1 MLSQLYIENIAVIRQ
16 ATIDFQQGFHVF
28 TGETGAGKTILI
40 SAINAVLGGR
50 TFKEIIRT
58 GETRATVSAL
68 FTEISEELCKKIEV
82 LGYPLEDNQLLVQR
96 EIDLSGKG
104 QCRLD
109 GRPATAAMLREVCS
123 LLIDI
128 HGQHDNQELLS
139 AEKHLG
145 FLDSYGAYPQEMAA
159 YTAAY
164 ERMCE
169 CAARLDKLQ
178 MDESYKLQRMDILQ
192 FQIKEIGDAK
202 LTDGE
207 EERLV
212 EQQKRI
218 RNAERITES
227 LGAVYTLL
235 NGNGEEMR
243 GALEALEEV
252 STELDTA
259 SKYLTEFGGYSEKL
273 SDAYYMLEELGSRAR
288 DTLEDADFDPRQLD
302 AIESRLDTI
311 YKLKKKYG
319 NSIAEILE
327 YFERISEEYQ
337 SLELSD
343 ELTAHLQRELDEAN
357 LVLHTVAEA
366 LTACRLAAA
375 AEFSERVE
383 QELAYLDMAGV
394 RFSITRR
401 EKPYGPTG
409 ADEMEFMICTN
420 TGEEAK
426 PLAKIASG
434 GELARIMLAI
444 KNVLAE
450 KDGIGT
456 IIFDEVDT
464 GVSGRAAQKIGKKLA
479 EVARHRQVICVTHL
493 APVAACAA
501 HHYRIYKTV
510 EDGRTFTRVEE
521 LTRPQRVQ
529 ELARMMVGENITD
542 SALKSAEEMLESQF
556 YLAYV
561 MPPLTGAARFLPK

>member
-82 LGYPLEDNQLLVQR
+82 LGYPLEGNQLLVQR

-145 FLDSYGAYPQEMAA
+145 FLDSYGAYRQEMAA

-164 ERMCE
+164 DKMCD

-366 LTACRLAAA
+366 LTACRLVAA

-529 ELARMMVGENITD
+529 ELARIMVGENITE
-542 SALKSAEEMLESQF
+542 SALKSAEEMLES
-556 YLAYV
+556 
-561 MPPLTGAARFLPK
+561 

>member
-16 ATIDFQQGFHVF
+16 ATIDFQKGFHVF

-58 GETRATVSAL
+58 GESRARVSAL
-68 FTEISEELCKKIEV
+68 FTGIPASLAEKIGE
-82 LGYPLEDNQLLVQR
+82 LGYPLEDGQLLVQR
-96 EIDLSGKG
+96 EIDLTGKG

-145 FLDSYGAYPQEMAA
+145 FLDSFGAYRKELEDYAKAYAQRMA
-159 YTAAY
+159 
-164 ERMCE
+164 
-169 CAARLDKLQ
+169 CADRLEKLQ

-192 FQIKEIGDAK
+192 FQLKEIGDAR

-207 EERLV
+207 EEQLT

-218 RNAERITES
+218 KNAERITES
-227 LGAVYTLL
+227 LGTIYTLL
-235 NGNGEEMR
+235 NGDGEELR
-243 GALEALEEV
+243 GVLEALEEI

-259 SKYLTEFGGYSEKL
+259 AKYLPDFTQYGDKL
-273 SDAYYMLEELGSRAR
+273 NDAYYMLEELGSTAR
-288 DTLEDADFDPRQLD
+288 DTLEEADFDPRQLD
-302 AIESRLDTI
+302 TIESRLDTI
-311 YKLKKKYG
+311 YRLKKKYG
-319 NSIAEILE
+319 GSIAEILA
-327 YFERISEEYQ
+327 YYDKISEEYNT
-337 SLELSD
+337 LELSD
-343 ELTAHLQRELDEAN
+343 EMVEKLRGELER
-357 LVLHTVAEA
+357 AEQDLRQAAKA
-366 LTACRLAAA
+366 LTARRLETAG
-375 AEFSERVE
+375 EFVKRVE
-383 QELAYLDMAGV
+383 AELAYLDMGGV
-394 RFSITRR
+394 RFSISRK
-401 EKPYGPTG
+401 EKAFGPNG
-409 ADEMEFMICTN
+409 ADEMEFLICTN
-420 TGEEAK
+420 AGEEAR

-450 KDGIGT
+450 KDDIGT

-464 GVSGRAAQKIGKKLA
+464 GVSGRAAQKIGQKLA

-510 EDGRTFTRVEE
+510 EEGRTFTRVEE
-521 LTRPQRVQ
+521 LDHEERVR
-529 ELARMMVGENITD
+529 ELARIMVGDHITE
-542 SALKSAEEMLESQF
+542 SALQSAGEML
-556 YLAYV
+556 
-561 MPPLTGAARFLPK
+561 AARA

>member
-68 FTEISEELCKKIEV
+68 FTEISEELCKKIEA

-145 FLDSYGAYPQEMAA
+145 FLDSYGAYRQEMAA

-164 ERMCE
+164 DKMCD

-202 LTDGE
+202 LSDGE

-235 NGNGEEMR
+235 NGDGEEMR
-243 GALEALEEV
+243 GVLEALEEV

-259 SKYLTEFGGYSEKL
+259 AKYLTEFGGYSEKL

-366 LTACRLAAA
+366 LTACRLTAA

-529 ELARMMVGENITD
+529 ELARIMVGENITD
-542 SALKSAEEMLESQF
+542 SALKSAEEMLES
-556 YLAYV
+556 
-561 MPPLTGAARFLPK
+561 

>member
-96 EIDLSGKG
+96 EIDLYGKG

-259 SKYLTEFGGYSEKL
+259 AKYLTEFGGYSEKL

-302 AIESRLDTI
+302 DIESRLDTI

-529 ELARMMVGENITD
+529 ELARIMVGENITD
-542 SALKSAEEMLESQF
+542 SALKSAEEMLES
-556 YLAYV
+556 
-561 MPPLTGAARFLPK
+561 

>member
-145 FLDSYGAYPQEMAA
+145 FLDSYGAYRQETAA

-164 ERMCE
+164 EKMCE

-243 GALEALEEV
+243 GVLEALEEV

-259 SKYLTEFGGYSEKL
+259 AKYLTEFGGYSEKL

-302 AIESRLDTI
+302 DIESRLDTI

-521 LTRPQRVQ
+521 LTRSQRVQ
-529 ELARMMVGENITD
+529 ELARIMVGENITD
-542 SALKSAEEMLESQF
+542 SVLKSAEEMLES
-556 YLAYV
+556 
-561 MPPLTGAARFLPK
+561 

>member
-16 ATIDFQQGFHVF
+16 ATIDFQKGFHVF

-58 GETRATVSAL
+58 GESRARVSAL
-68 FTEISEELCKKIEV
+68 FTGIPASLAEKIGE
-82 LGYPLEDNQLLVQR
+82 LGYPLEDGQLLVQR
-96 EIDLSGKG
+96 EIDLTGKG

-145 FLDSYGAYPQEMAA
+145 FLDSFGAYRKELEDYAKAYAQRMA
-159 YTAAY
+159 
-164 ERMCE
+164 
-169 CAARLDKLQ
+169 CADRLEKLQ

-192 FQIKEIGDAK
+192 FQLKEIGDAK

-207 EERLV
+207 EEQLT

-218 RNAERITES
+218 KNAERITES
-227 LGAVYTLL
+227 LGTIYTLL
-235 NGNGEEMR
+235 NGDGEELR
-243 GALEALEEV
+243 GVLEALEEI

-259 SKYLTEFGGYSEKL
+259 AKYLPDFTQYGDKL
-273 SDAYYMLEELGSRAR
+273 NDAYYMLEELGSTAR

-302 AIESRLDTI
+302 TIESRLDTI
-311 YKLKKKYG
+311 YRLKKKYG
-319 NSIAEILE
+319 GSIAEIHA
-327 YFERISEEYQ
+327 YYDKISEEYNT
-337 SLELSD
+337 LELSD
-343 ELTAHLQRELDEAN
+343 EMVEKLRGELER
-357 LVLHTVAEA
+357 AEQDLRQAAKA
-366 LTACRLAAA
+366 LTARRLETAG
-375 AEFSERVE
+375 EFVRRVE
-383 QELAYLDMAGV
+383 AELAYLDMGGV
-394 RFSITRR
+394 RFSISRK
-401 EKPYGPTG
+401 EKAFGPNG
-409 ADEMEFMICTN
+409 ADEMEFLICTN
-420 TGEEAK
+420 AGEEAR

-450 KDGIGT
+450 KDDIGT

-464 GVSGRAAQKIGKKLA
+464 GVSGRAAQKIGQKLA
-479 EVARHRQVICVTHL
+479 EVARHRQVLCVTHL

-510 EDGRTFTRVEE
+510 EEGRTFTRVEE
-521 LTRPQRVQ
+521 LGHEDRVR
-529 ELARMMVGENITD
+529 ELARIMVGDHITE
-542 SALKSAEEMLESQF
+542 SALQSAGEML
-556 YLAYV
+556 
-561 MPPLTGAARFLPK
+561 AARA

>member
-16 ATIDFQQGFHVF
+16 ATIDFQKGFHVF

-58 GETRATVSAL
+58 GESRARVSAL
-68 FTEISEELCKKIEV
+68 FTGIPASLAEKIGE
-82 LGYPLEDNQLLVQR
+82 LGYPLEDGQLLVQR
-96 EIDLSGKG
+96 ELDLTGKG

-145 FLDSYGAYPQEMAA
+145 FLDSFGAYRKELEDYAKAYAQRMA
-159 YTAAY
+159 
-164 ERMCE
+164 
-169 CAARLDKLQ
+169 CADRLEKLQ

-192 FQIKEIGDAK
+192 FQLKEIGDAR

-207 EERLV
+207 EEQLT

-218 RNAERITES
+218 KNAERITES
-227 LGAVYTLL
+227 LGTIYTLL
-235 NGNGEEMR
+235 NGDGEELR
-243 GALEALEEV
+243 GVLEALEEI

-259 SKYLTEFGGYSEKL
+259 AKYLPDFTQYGDKL
-273 SDAYYMLEELGSRAR
+273 NDAYYMLEELGSTAR

-302 AIESRLDTI
+302 TIESRLDTI
-311 YKLKKKYG
+311 YRLKKKYG
-319 NSIAEILE
+319 GSIAEILA
-327 YFERISEEYQ
+327 YYDKISEEYNT
-337 SLELSD
+337 LELSD
-343 ELTAHLQRELDEAN
+343 EMVEKLRGELER
-357 LVLHTVAEA
+357 AEQDLRQAAKA
-366 LTACRLAAA
+366 LTARRMEAAG
-375 AEFSERVE
+375 EFVKRVE
-383 QELAYLDMAGV
+383 AELAYLDMGGV
-394 RFSITRR
+394 RFSISRK
-401 EKPYGPTG
+401 EKAFGPNG
-409 ADEMEFMICTN
+409 ADEMEFLICTN
-420 TGEEAK
+420 AGEEAR

-450 KDGIGT
+450 KDDIGT

-464 GVSGRAAQKIGKKLA
+464 GVSGRAAQKIGQKLA

-510 EDGRTFTRVEE
+510 EEGRTFTRVEE
-521 LTRPQRVQ
+521 LGHEDRVR
-529 ELARMMVGENITD
+529 ELARIMVGDHITE
-542 SALKSAEEMLESQF
+542 SALQSAGEML
-556 YLAYV
+556 
-561 MPPLTGAARFLPK
+561 AARA

>member
-202 LTDGE
+202 LSDGE

-243 GALEALEEV
+243 GVLEALEEV

-259 SKYLTEFGGYSEKL
+259 AKYLTEFGGYSEKL

-302 AIESRLDTI
+302 DIESRLDTI

-357 LVLHTVAEA
+357 LVLHIVAEA

-529 ELARMMVGENITD
+529 ELARIMVGENITE
-542 SALKSAEEMLESQF
+542 SALKSAEEMLES
-556 YLAYV
+556 
-561 MPPLTGAARFLPK
+561 

>member
-16 ATIDFQQGFHVF
+16 ATIDFQKGFHVF

-58 GETRATVSAL
+58 GESRARVSAL
-68 FTEISEELCKKIEV
+68 FTGIPASLAEKIGE
-82 LGYPLEDNQLLVQR
+82 LGYPLEDGQLLVQR
-96 EIDLSGKG
+96 EIDLTGKG

-145 FLDSYGAYPQEMAA
+145 FLDSFGAYRKELEDYAKAYAQRMA
-159 YTAAY
+159 
-164 ERMCE
+164 
-169 CAARLDKLQ
+169 CADRLEKLQ

-192 FQIKEIGDAK
+192 FQLKEIGDAK

-207 EERLV
+207 EEQLT

-218 RNAERITES
+218 KNAERITES
-227 LGAVYTLL
+227 LGTIYTLL
-235 NGNGEEMR
+235 NGDGEELR
-243 GALEALEEV
+243 GVLEALEEI

-259 SKYLTEFGGYSEKL
+259 AKYLPDFTQYGDKL
-273 SDAYYMLEELGSRAR
+273 NDAYYMLEELGSTAR

-302 AIESRLDTI
+302 TIESRLDTI
-311 YKLKKKYG
+311 YRLKKKYG
-319 NSIAEILE
+319 GSIAEILA
-327 YFERISEEYQ
+327 YYDKISEEYNT
-337 SLELSD
+337 LELSD
-343 ELTAHLQRELDEAN
+343 EMVEQLRSELER
-357 LVLHTVAEA
+357 AEQDLWQAAKA
-366 LTACRLAAA
+366 LTARRLETAG
-375 AEFSERVE
+375 EFVRRVE
-383 QELAYLDMAGV
+383 AELAYLDMGGV
-394 RFSITRR
+394 RFSISRK
-401 EKPYGPTG
+401 EKAFGPNG
-409 ADEMEFMICTN
+409 ADEMEFLICTN
-420 TGEEAK
+420 AGEEAR

-450 KDGIGT
+450 KDDIGT

-464 GVSGRAAQKIGKKLA
+464 GVSGRAAQKIGQKLA

-510 EDGRTFTRVEE
+510 EEGRTFTRVEE
-521 LTRPQRVQ
+521 LGHEDRVR
-529 ELARMMVGENITD
+529 ELARIMVGDHITE
-542 SALKSAEEMLESQF
+542 SALQSAGEML
-556 YLAYV
+556 
-561 MPPLTGAARFLPK
+561 AARA

>member
-16 ATIDFQQGFHVF
+16 ATIDFQKGFHVF

-58 GETRATVSAL
+58 GESRARVSAL
-68 FTEISEELCKKIEV
+68 FTGIPASLAEKIGE
-82 LGYPLEDNQLLVQR
+82 LGYPLEDGQLLVQR
-96 EIDLSGKG
+96 EIDLTGKG

-145 FLDSYGAYPQEMAA
+145 FLDSFGAYRKELEDYAKAYAQRMA
-159 YTAAY
+159 
-164 ERMCE
+164 
-169 CAARLDKLQ
+169 CADRLEKLQ

-192 FQIKEIGDAK
+192 FQLKEIGDAK

-207 EERLV
+207 EEQLT

-218 RNAERITES
+218 KNAERITES
-227 LGAVYTLL
+227 LGTIYTLL
-235 NGNGEEMR
+235 NGDGEELR
-243 GALEALEEV
+243 GVLEALEEI

-259 SKYLTEFGGYSEKL
+259 AKYLPDFTQYGDKL
-273 SDAYYMLEELGSRAR
+273 NDAYYMLEELGSTAR

-302 AIESRLDTI
+302 TIESRLDTI
-311 YKLKKKYG
+311 YRLKKKYG
-319 NSIAEILE
+319 GSIAEILA
-327 YFERISEEYQ
+327 YYDKISEEYNT
-337 SLELSD
+337 LELSD
-343 ELTAHLQRELDEAN
+343 EMVEQLRGELER
-357 LVLHTVAEA
+357 AEQDLRQAAKA
-366 LTACRLAAA
+366 LTARRLETAG
-375 AEFSERVE
+375 EFVRRVE
-383 QELAYLDMAGV
+383 AELAYLDMSGV
-394 RFSITRR
+394 RFSISRK
-401 EKPYGPTG
+401 EKAFGPNG
-409 ADEMEFMICTN
+409 ADEMEFLICTN
-420 TGEEAK
+420 AGEEAR

-450 KDGIGT
+450 KDDIGT

-464 GVSGRAAQKIGKKLA
+464 GVSGRAAQKIGQKLA

-510 EDGRTFTRVEE
+510 EEGRTFTRVEE
-521 LTRPQRVQ
+521 LGHEDRVR
-529 ELARMMVGENITD
+529 ELARIMVGDHITE
-542 SALKSAEEMLESQF
+542 SALQSAGEML
-556 YLAYV
+556 
-561 MPPLTGAARFLPK
+561 AARA

>member
-259 SKYLTEFGGYSEKL
+259 AKYLTEFGGYSEKL

-529 ELARMMVGENITD
+529 ELARIMVGENITE
-542 SALKSAEEMLESQF
+542 SALKSAEEMLES
-556 YLAYV
+556 
-561 MPPLTGAARFLPK
+561 

>member
-243 GALEALEEV
+243 GVLEALEEV

-259 SKYLTEFGGYSEKL
+259 AKYLTEFGGYSEKL

-357 LVLHTVAEA
+357 LELHTVAEA

-409 ADEMEFMICTN
+409 ADEMEFMISTN

-529 ELARMMVGENITD
+529 ELARIMVGENITD
-542 SALKSAEEMLESQF
+542 SALKSAEEMLES
-556 YLAYV
+556 
-561 MPPLTGAARFLPK
+561 

>member
-235 NGNGEEMR
+235 NGNGEEMC
-243 GALEALEEV
+243 GVLEALEEV

-259 SKYLTEFGGYSEKL
+259 AKYLTEFGGYSEKL
-273 SDAYYMLEELGSRAR
+273 SDAYYMLEELGTRAR

-302 AIESRLDTI
+302 DIESRLDTI

-529 ELARMMVGENITD
+529 ELARIMVGENITD
-542 SALKSAEEMLESQF
+542 SALKSAEEMLES
-556 YLAYV
+556 
-561 MPPLTGAARFLPK
+561 

>member
-68 FTEISEELCKKIEV
+68 FTEIPEELCKKIEV

-145 FLDSYGAYPQEMAA
+145 FLDSYGAYRQEMAA

-243 GALEALEEV
+243 GVLEALEEV

-259 SKYLTEFGGYSEKL
+259 AKYLTEFGGYSEKL

-357 LVLHTVAEA
+357 LELHTVAEA

-529 ELARMMVGENITD
+529 ELARIMVGENITD
-542 SALKSAEEMLESQF
+542 SALKSAEEMLES
-556 YLAYV
+556 
-561 MPPLTGAARFLPK
+561 

>member
-1 MLSQLYIENIAVIRQ
+1 VLP
-16 ATIDFQQGFHVF
+16 GW
-28 TGETGAGKTILI
+28 I
-40 SAINAVLGGR
+40 S
-50 TFKEIIRT
+50 
-58 GETRATVSAL
+58 
-68 FTEISEELCKKIEV
+68 
-82 LGYPLEDNQLLVQR
+82 
-96 EIDLSGKG
+96 
-104 QCRLD
+104 
-109 GRPATAAMLREVCS
+109 
-123 LLIDI
+123 
-128 HGQHDNQELLS
+128 
-139 AEKHLG
+139 
-145 FLDSYGAYPQEMAA
+145 
-159 YTAAY
+159 
-164 ERMCE
+164 
-169 CAARLDKLQ
+169 
-178 MDESYKLQRMDILQ
+178 KLQRMDILQ

-202 LTDGE
+202 LSDGE

-243 GALEALEEV
+243 GVLEALEEV

-259 SKYLTEFGGYSEKL
+259 AKYLTEFVGYSEKL

-383 QELAYLDMAGV
+383 QELAYLDMTGV

-529 ELARMMVGENITD
+529 ELARIMVGENITD
-542 SALKSAEEMLESQF
+542 SALKSAEEMLES
-556 YLAYV
+556 
-561 MPPLTGAARFLPK
+561 

>member
-145 FLDSYGAYPQEMAA
+145 FLDSYGAYRKEMAA

-243 GALEALEEV
+243 GVLEALEEV

-259 SKYLTEFGGYSEKL
+259 AKYLTEFGGYSEKL

-302 AIESRLDTI
+302 DIESRLDTI

-529 ELARMMVGENITD
+529 ELARIMVGENITD
-542 SALKSAEEMLESQF
+542 SALKSAEEMLES
-556 YLAYV
+556 
-561 MPPLTGAARFLPK
+561 

>member
-145 FLDSYGAYPQEMAA
+145 FLDSYGAYRQEMAA

-164 ERMCE
+164 EKMCE

-202 LTDGE
+202 LSDGE

-243 GALEALEEV
+243 GVLEALEEV

-259 SKYLTEFGGYSEKL
+259 AKYLTEFGGYSEKL

-302 AIESRLDTI
+302 DIESRLDTI

-529 ELARMMVGENITD
+529 ELARIMVGENITD
-542 SALKSAEEMLESQF
+542 SALKSAEEMLES
-556 YLAYV
+556 
-561 MPPLTGAARFLPK
+561 

>member
-302 AIESRLDTI
+302 DIESRLDTI

-529 ELARMMVGENITD
+529 ELARIMVGENITD
-542 SALKSAEEMLESQF
+542 SALKSAEEMLES
-556 YLAYV
+556 
-561 MPPLTGAARFLPK
+561 

>member
-521 LTRPQRVQ
+521 LTRSQRVQ
-529 ELARMMVGENITD
+529 ELARIMVGENITD
-542 SALKSAEEMLESQF
+542 SALKSAEEMLES
-556 YLAYV
+556 
-561 MPPLTGAARFLPK
+561 

>member
-68 FTEISEELCKKIEV
+68 FTEIPEELCKKIEV

-164 ERMCE
+164 EKMCE

-259 SKYLTEFGGYSEKL
+259 AKYLTEFGGYSEKL

-302 AIESRLDTI
+302 DIESRLDTI

-529 ELARMMVGENITD
+529 ELARIMVGENITD
-542 SALKSAEEMLESQF
+542 SALKSAEEMLES
-556 YLAYV
+556 
-561 MPPLTGAARFLPK
+561 

>member
-16 ATIDFQQGFHVF
+16 ATIDFQKGFHVF

-58 GETRATVSAL
+58 GESRARVSAL
-68 FTEISEELCKKIEV
+68 FTGIPASLAEKIGE
-82 LGYPLEDNQLLVQR
+82 LGYPLEDGQLLVQR
-96 EIDLSGKG
+96 EIDLTGKG

-145 FLDSYGAYPQEMAA
+145 FLDSFGAYRQELDDYAKAYAQRMA
-159 YTAAY
+159 
-164 ERMCE
+164 
-169 CAARLDKLQ
+169 CADRLEKLQ

-192 FQIKEIGDAK
+192 FQLKEIGDAK

-207 EERLV
+207 EEQLT

-218 RNAERITES
+218 KNAERITES
-227 LGAVYTLL
+227 LGTIYTLL
-235 NGNGEEMR
+235 NGDGEELR
-243 GALEALEEV
+243 GVLEALEEI

-259 SKYLTEFGGYSEKL
+259 AKYLPDFTQYGDKL
-273 SDAYYMLEELGSRAR
+273 NDAYYMLEELGSTAR
-288 DTLEDADFDPRQLD
+288 DTLEEADFDPRQLD
-302 AIESRLDTI
+302 TIESRLDTI
-311 YKLKKKYG
+311 YRLKKKYG
-319 NSIAEILE
+319 GSIAEILA
-327 YFERISEEYQ
+327 YYDKISEEYNT
-337 SLELSD
+337 LELSD
-343 ELTAHLQRELDEAN
+343 EMVEQLRGELER
-357 LVLHTVAEA
+357 AEQDLRQAAKA
-366 LTACRLAAA
+366 LTARRLETAG
-375 AEFSERVE
+375 EFVRRVE
-383 QELAYLDMAGV
+383 AELAYLDMSGV
-394 RFSITRR
+394 RFSISRK
-401 EKPYGPTG
+401 EKAFGPNG
-409 ADEMEFMICTN
+409 ADEMEFLICTN
-420 TGEEAK
+420 AGEEAR

-450 KDGIGT
+450 KDDIGT

-464 GVSGRAAQKIGKKLA
+464 GVSGRAAQKIGQKLA

-510 EDGRTFTRVEE
+510 EEGRTFTRVEE
-521 LTRPQRVQ
+521 LGHEDRVR
-529 ELARMMVGENITD
+529 ELARIMVGDHITE
-542 SALKSAEEMLESQF
+542 SALQSAGEML
-556 YLAYV
+556 
-561 MPPLTGAARFLPK
+561 AARA

>member
-145 FLDSYGAYPQEMAA
+145 FLDSYGAYRQEMAA

-202 LTDGE
+202 LSDGE

-243 GALEALEEV
+243 GILEALEEV

-259 SKYLTEFGGYSEKL
+259 AKYLTEFEGYSEKL

-302 AIESRLDTI
+302 DIESRLDTI

-357 LVLHTVAEA
+357 LELHTVAEA

-510 EDGRTFTRVEE
+510 EDGRTFTKVEE
-521 LTRPQRVQ
+521 LNRLQRVQ
-529 ELARMMVGENITD
+529 ELARIMVGENITD
-542 SALKSAEEMLESQF
+542 SALKSAEEMLES
-556 YLAYV
+556 
-561 MPPLTGAARFLPK
+561 